1 MRRRVEDH
9 LVVKTGSWRGVL
21 AKSLS
26 VGIVLSLVAPLVASL
41 GSLLQDHQRV
51 GFPGRGP
58 RRVGHAR
65 ERAARS
71 WATWLG
77 HVRVAV
83 GRAYGMSFLFPIEL
97 VLVIN

>member
-1 MRRRVEDH
+1 
-9 LVVKTGSWRGVL
+9 
-21 AKSLS
+21 
-26 VGIVLSLVAPLVASL
+26 
-41 GSLLQDHQRV
+41 
-51 GFPGRGP
+51 
-58 RRVGHAR
+58 VGHAR